1 MESINPCDQSPARR
15 PKRKHFQ
22 FLFAYRSKGRND
34 VIILQTDLI
43 DVGQVSVDATF
54 NEAKPT
60 ANTTLKAASTPM
72 TASGDCTAASV
83 SISKLHNKRN
93 IPVEM

>member
-1 MESINPCDQSPARR
+1 
-15 PKRKHFQ
+15 
-22 FLFAYRSKGRND
+22 
-34 VIILQTDLI
+34 
-43 DVGQVSVDATF
+43 VDATV

-83 SISKLHNKRN
+83 SISKLHNKRD